1 MATRKISTRLAI
13 EGESAY
19 KQAIR
24 DCNNEIKTMRS
35 ELTLVQSK
43 YQTSANSME
52 ALKAKGEA
60 LGRAFEAQ
68 KQKVETLKAA
78 LENAQSAQQ
87 NHASATEE
95 YRARLTAAQQELD
108 RLKNS
113 TGDTAEEQEKLQNEI
128 TELSAA
134 LEASEAKEQAA
145 ARGVSEWQRQLNYAE
160 SDLNDLGTEVQRNNQ
175 YMQEAEHS
183 FRDTASSIDEF
194 GNQTKGTANAID
206 TLASSLAA
214 AGVAGGLRT
223 IAEGLKSC
231 VAASVEFESAITG
244 VFKTVDGT
252 DAQLSAISD
261 GIRQMATEIP
271 ATTTEISAVAE
282 SAGQLG
288 IATDDVLSFTRTM
301 IDLGN
306 STNLTA
312 DEAASAFAKFAN
324 ITGTAAEDYGRLG
337 STVVALGNNFAT
349 TEADIVAMST
359 RLASAGTLAGLSES
373 EIMALATA
381 MSSVGIEAEA
391 GGTAMTQ
398 TLSAIESAAAKG
410 GDSLQ
415 QFAEY
420 MDGQREVILQ
430 TARMEKKHEAKKS
443 NPKAAV

>member
-95 YRARLTAAQQELD
+95 YRAKLTAAQQELD

-231 VAASVEFESAITG
+231 AAASVEFESAITG

-252 DAQLSAISD
+252 DAQLSASSD

-271 ATTTEISAVAE
+271 ATTTVEP
-282 SAGQLG
+282 
-288 IATDDVLSFTRTM
+288 R
-301 IDLGN
+301 
-306 STNLTA
+306 
-312 DEAASAFAKFAN
+312 
-324 ITGTAAEDYGRLG
+324 R
-337 STVVALGNNFAT
+337 
-349 TEADIVAMST
+349 
-359 RLASAGTLAGLSES
+359 
-373 EIMALATA
+373 
-381 MSSVGIEAEA
+381 
-391 GGTAMTQ
+391 
-398 TLSAIESAAAKG
+398 
-410 GDSLQ
+410 
-415 QFAEY
+415 
-420 MDGQREVILQ
+420 
-430 TARMEKKHEAKKS
+430 
-443 NPKAAV
+443 P